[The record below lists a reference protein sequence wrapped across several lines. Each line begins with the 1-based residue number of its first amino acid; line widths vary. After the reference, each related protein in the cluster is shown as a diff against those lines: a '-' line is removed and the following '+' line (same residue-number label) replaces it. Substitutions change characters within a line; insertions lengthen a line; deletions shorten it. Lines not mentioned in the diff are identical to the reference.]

1 MIYII
6 MFMIV
11 ITKDG
16 VINVSTSSKL
26 PQRRVYSMS
35 LCTTH
40 NRCV

>member
-26 PQRRVYSMS
+26 PQRRVIVCHCAR
-35 LCTTH
+35 LTIG
-40 NRCV
+40 V